1 MSPNNPEIWGAASR
15 GPDFII
21 AASANNLAKSVYA
34 IGFGGRAAAGRPAIA
49 LTVLALLGF
58 AAAVAYLA

>member
-1 MSPNNPEIWGAASR
+1 MPSGSVVSP
-15 GPDFII
+15 
-21 AASANNLAKSVYA
+21 
-34 IGFGGRAAAGRPAIA
+34 RPAGPIA